1 MASRGLSSERI
12 ARGILERM
20 NFQVLEERK
29 KIIINGVEVAE
40 VDTIAKSPEN
50 IIYSIEIKAGKV
62 SVSDIRHAY
71 ANAKLLNLNPLMICK
86 GFIDSAAETIAS
98 ELNVKVIQLPDYYL
112 LLEPEELEL
121 IIRHAIQDALED
133 YEPQMFFFGKK
144 ISKKDS
150 KIIEAIATT
159 DNIADA
165 ANIAKMSVENF
176 SKKIAYLKSK
186 NIFSSTRNYKSIR
199 KQAIRI
205 LGYLSF
211 EKRLISIEKNLK
223 EIIKKL
229 ELSSN
234 NKNI

>member
-1 MASRGLSSERI
+1 MASKGLSSERI

-29 KIIINGVEVAE
+29 KIVINGVEVAE
-40 VDTIAKSPEN
+40 VDAIAKSPEN
-50 IIYSIEIKAGKV
+50 ITYSVEIKAGKI
-62 SVSDIRHAY
+62 SVSDVRHAY
-71 ANAKLLNLNPLMICK
+71 ANAKLLNLSPLIVCK
-86 GFIDSAAETIAS
+86 GFIDAAAETTAS

-121 IIRHAIQDALED
+121 IIRHAVQDALED

-144 ISKKDS
+144 ISRKDA

-159 DNIADA
+159 DNIVDA
-165 ANIAKMSVENF
+165 AKIAKMSVENF
-176 SKKIAYLKSK
+176 SKKIAYFKSK
-186 NIFSSTRNYKSIR
+186 KIFSSTRNYKSIR

-211 EKRLISIEKNLK
+211 EKRLKNIEKNLK
-223 EIIKKL
+223 NVIKKL
-229 ELSSN
+229 DEN
-234 NKNI
+234 NKKD

>member
-29 KIIINGVEVAE
+29 KIVINGVEVAE
-40 VDTIAKSPEN
+40 VDAIAKSPEN
-50 IIYSIEIKAGKV
+50 ITYSVEIKAGKI
-62 SVSDIRHAY
+62 SVSDVRHAY
-71 ANAKLLNLNPLMICK
+71 ANAKLLNLYPLIVCK
-86 GFIDSAAETIAS
+86 GFIDTAAETTAS

-121 IIRHAIQDALED
+121 IIRHAVQDALED

-144 ISKKDS
+144 IPKKDA

-159 DNIADA
+159 DNIVDA
-165 ANIAKMSVENF
+165 ANIAKMSVEDF
-176 SKKIAYLKSK
+176 SKKISYLKSK
-186 NIFSSTRNYKSIR
+186 KIFSSTRNYKTIR

-211 EKRLISIEKNLK
+211 EKRLTNIEKNLK
-223 EIIKKL
+223 NVIKRL
-229 ELSSN
+229 NEY
-234 NKNI
+234 NKKD